1 MSKKF
6 HLESTITERCLFFS
20 NNLFFWLDF
29 FYFFF
34 IEITFFRIYDSTFFE
49 LCVDVKNWLLSSKK
63 IPLINLFCK
72 FIEFNLNIKEIILIE
87 KKKCYARATKFI
99 RMFGHV
105 QDSFKTIKTTIKL
118 VDFYQA
124 ALVLKNIV
132 FFLFSKHNEHIKR
145 SLNLWGKKIY
155 I

>member
-1 MSKKF
+1 M
-6 HLESTITERCLFFS
+6 
-20 NNLFFWLDF
+20 
-29 FYFFF
+29 
-34 IEITFFRIYDSTFFE
+34 
-49 LCVDVKNWLLSSKK
+49 
-63 IPLINLFCK
+63 FCK

-145 SLNLWGKKIY
+145 SLNLRGKKNIHIIY
-155 I
+155 TKNSKYYCLKHENEALKNKIFGFMCFFFFFSVSVCISLCR